1 MGVSAMTARPDIKKQ
16 IHMERLRRR
25 IADHLRAGASLSS
38 PKVVALSRRLDQ
50 LVLDCY
56 RSG

>member
-1 MGVSAMTARPDIKKQ
+1 MTGKSDVKTR

-50 LVLDCY
+50 LVLQAY

>member
-1 MGVSAMTARPDIKKQ
+1 MSGKLVGRRQ
-16 IHMERLRRR
+16 VHMERLRRL
-25 IADHLRAGASLSS
+25 IAEQLRAGASLSS

-56 RSG
+56 RAG

>member
-1 MGVSAMTARPDIKKQ
+1 MMGRPDIKKQ

-56 RSG
+56 RSS

>member
-1 MGVSAMTARPDIKKQ
+1 MLGPQDIKKQ

-50 LVLDCY
+50 LVLACY
-56 RSG
+56 RTS